1 MLYIAGED
9 IEAGDAV
16 VVSMIDGKVY
26 CAGPVAGT
34 LLGNA
39 VERLREGFRVTE
51 DSGEVREDDA

>member
-1 MLYIAGED
+1 MLYVAGED
-9 IEAGDAV
+9 IEAGDTV
-16 VVSMIDGKVY
+16 VISMIDGKVY
-26 CAGPVAGT
+26 RAGPVAGT